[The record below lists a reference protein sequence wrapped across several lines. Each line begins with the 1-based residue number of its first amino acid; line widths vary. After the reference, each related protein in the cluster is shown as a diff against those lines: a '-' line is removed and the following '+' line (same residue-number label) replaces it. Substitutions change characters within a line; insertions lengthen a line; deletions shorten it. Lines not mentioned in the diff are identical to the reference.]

1 MSTAACCLP
10 AFALAAAMLGA
21 GCAGQIAPPGGPVDT
36 IPPRIVRTVPDS
48 NATRVTAPA
57 IELEFSKYV
66 DRRTV
71 EESIFISP
79 PVGTMEFDWSGRT
92 VGITFAEPLRKDRTY
107 VVNVGTDV
115 ADVRAGN
122 KMARGY
128 TLAFSTGDSI
138 DRGSITGKVFDE
150 KPAGVMI
157 FAYALH
163 GMNPDTLDPTRT
175 KPDYIMQTGADGTYQ
190 LSHLAFGR
198 YRVMAVRDEYHN
210 LLYDRQIDA
219 YGVWRSDP
227 ETTPAHP
234 EVREVSFRLTKEDT
248 TRPFLTSARAVDRR
262 QIAVRF
268 SEPVDTLRLAQASLS
283 AADTLSGQPLPRLLW
298 FLDFNQPAEAGIITA
313 APMDSGKTFRV
324 RAAGFVDEAGNRVD
338 SLHGFADFS
347 SSAVPDTL
355 RPVLSLSV
363 RDSARDVPQGA
374 PVLLAFSTPVLQA
387 PVAGALR
394 LTDSTRAQV
403 PWDLRWRGAL
413 AAALVPRQGL
423 MPAAWYTLSI
433 VLDSLHGYIGRG
445 YSDSVRVVRFRTG
458 DLRSTGTIEG
468 TVGGPASWQ
477 GPVRVTASSV
487 DLSTPTKRAVG
498 LRRPGPFL
506 IDGIP
511 EGRYRLDAFAD
522 VDSSGAY
529 RYGLPHPFRPSAP
542 FGVGPDSVKV
552 RARWG
557 VQGVSIEL
565 R

>member
-1 MSTAACCLP
+1 MSLAAYLRGAVLP
-10 AFALAAAMLGA
+10 AAAALLA

-36 IPPRIVRTVPDS
+36 VPPTIVRTVPDS
-48 NATRVTAPA
+48 NATHVTRAA

-66 DRRTV
+66 NRRTV

-79 PVGTMEFDWSGRT
+79 PVGTMEFDWSGRSVT
-92 VGITFAEPLRKDRTY
+92 ITFPEPLRRDRTY

-122 KMARGY
+122 KMAHGY

-138 DRGSITGKVFDE
+138 DRASIAGKVFDE
-150 KPAGVMI
+150 KPAGVMV
-157 FAYALH
+157 FAYALG
-163 GMNPDTLDPTRT
+163 GMDPDTLDPTHTR
-175 KPDYIMQTGADGTYQ
+175 PDYIMQTGADGTYQ

-227 ETTPAHP
+227 EPSPGNPA
-234 EVREVSFRLTKEDT
+234 VRDVSFRLTTEDT
-248 TRPFLTSARAVDRR
+248 TRPFLTSARALDRR

-268 SEPVDTLRLAQASLS
+268 SEPVDTLRLEHASLTVF
-283 AADTLSGQPLPRLLW
+283 DTVSGQRLPQLFW
-298 FLDFNQPAEAGIITA
+298 YLDFGQPVEAGIITA
-313 APMDSGKTFRV
+313 GPMDSGKVYRV
-324 RAAGFVDEAGNRVD
+324 GAAGFFDDAGNPVD
-338 SLHGFADFS
+338 SLHAFAVFPS
-347 SSAVPDTL
+347 SPAPDTL
-355 RPVLSLSV
+355 RPALTLSI
-363 RDSARDVPQGA
+363 RDSARDVPANA
-374 PVLLAFSTPVLQA
+374 PVLLGFSTPVLQQ
-387 PVAGALR
+387 PVGDALR
-394 LTDSTRAQV
+394 LVDSAHV
-403 PWDLRWRGAL
+403 PVPSDLRWRGAL
-413 AAALVPRQGL
+413 GAALVPRREL
-423 MPAAWYTLSI
+423 HPAAWYTLSL
-433 VLDSLHGYIGRG
+433 VLDSLRGYVGRR
-445 YSDSVRVVRFRTG
+445 YSDSVLVVRFRTG

-468 TVGGPASWQ
+468 TVSTAGPWQ
-477 GPVRVTASSV
+477 GPVRVTASSI
-487 DLSTPTKRAVG
+487 DLSTPVKRAVG

-506 IDGIP
+506 IDRIP

-557 VQGVSIEL
+557 VQGATIIL